1 MSDTGQGQPEP
12 TTSTESPLTRRTFLS
27 RLGLAASFGLAG
39 LAACGGGGGG
49 QGAQARGDRPAGTD
63 TPEENGGEVAQQ
75 GGGQEGEGQEGEG
88 QEGEGQEEQAA
99 GAGGGTLGLG
109 IIGIIVTDLGAS
121 LDFYRRLGLNIPADV
136 DLGAQAY
143 RLRLDT
149 GQIFWWETIGYTQRY
164 FPNYEP
170 GAGQRKVS
178 LEFGFRNAG
187 EVDAMYDAL
196 LAEGYESWK
205 PPLSWGPIRFAGV
218 VDPDDNQI
226 SLRYPRAS

>member
-1 MSDTGQGQPEP
+1 MDGTGFGQHVDQAPIQSAP
-12 TTSTESPLTRRTFLS
+12 TSLTESPLSRRKFLG
-27 RLGLAASFGLAG
+27 RMGLAASFGLAG
-39 LAACGGGGGG
+39 LATACGVGGGS

-75 GGGQEGEGQEGEG
+75 GGGQQGEGQEG
-88 QEGEGQEEQAA
+88 QAA
-99 GAGGGTLGLG
+99 GTGGGTLGLG
-109 IIGIIVTDLGAS
+109 IIGIHVTDLGAS
-121 LDFYRRLGLNIPADV
+121 LDFYRRLGLNIPPDV

-149 GQIFWWETIGYTQRY
+149 GQIFFWETIGYTRRY

-187 EVDAMYDAL
+187 EVDEMYDAL

-205 PPLSWGPIRFAGV
+205 PPLSWGNIRYAGV

>member
-1 MSDTGQGQPEP
+1 MSDSIHEQNIDQAAP
-12 TTSTESPLTRRTFLS
+12 TSLAESPLSRRTFLS
-27 RLGLAASFGLAG
+27 RLGLAASFGLSG
-39 LAACGGGGGG
+39 LAAACGVGGS
-49 QGAQARGDRPAGTD
+49 QGAQDRGDRPAGRD

-75 GGGQEGEGQEGEG
+75 GGGQQGED
-88 QEGEGQEEQAA
+88 QEEQAVET
-99 GAGGGTLGLG
+99 GGGTLGLG
-109 IIGIIVTDLGAS
+109 IIGIHVTDLGAS
-121 LDFYRRLGLNIPADV
+121 LDFYRRLGLNIPTDV
-136 DLGAQAY
+136 DAGAQAY

-149 GQIFWWETIGYTQRY
+149 GQIFFWETIDYTQRY
-164 FPNYEP
+164 FSNYEP

-187 EVDAMYDAL
+187 EVDEMYDAL

-205 PPLSWGPIRFAGV
+205 PPLSWGNIRYAGV